1 MSNPRRIVPRTTKFI
16 TRRTTRRFFLLNPD
30 KKRIIWDIY
39 WYVTA
44 LLAHELGIEIHAVQ
58 ILSNHM
64 HEVLTDTRG
73 EIARFLQQRNRLFAN
88 ALKVF
93 LGWKEEVFARGGASC
108 VDLYGADAILRQIA
122 YTLANAV
129 EAGLAHNPED
139 WPGVTHSATDIG
151 IRKIRTDRPKLYFD
165 PDNKR
170 WPESAEITLTVPK
183 ELESALGGWDEAR
196 ARIVKTVK
204 RAVLKAREVAR
215 KAGRFL
221 KSPGEIYATKRT
233 TKASSPETHGERNPT
248 FAAAGTPELAARA
261 LHDRRTF
268 LSAYREAMN
277 KVREGVLGVL
287 FPPGTWR
294 MHREFG
300 FGISTS

>member
-1 MSNPRRIVPRTTKFI
+1 MSNPRRIVPRATKFI

-30 KKRIIWDIY
+30 EKRIICDIY

-44 LLAHELGIEIHAVQ
+44 VLAKELGIEIHAVQ

-88 ALKVF
+88 ALKVL
-93 LGWKEEVFARGGASC
+93 LGWKEEVFARGGVSC
-108 VDLYGADAILRQIA
+108 IDLYGTESILRQIA

-139 WPGVTHSATDIG
+139 WPGVTHAAKDIG
-151 IRKIRTDRPKLYFD
+151 TRTIRTKRPKLYFD

-170 WPESAEITLTVPK
+170 WPESAEITLTVPQ
-183 ELESALGGWDEAR
+183 ELESTLGGWERAR

-204 RAVLKAREVAR
+204 RAVRKARKAAQ

-221 KSPGEIYATKRT
+221 KSRREIRATKHT
-233 TKASSPETHGERNPT
+233 TKASSRETPGERNPT
-248 FAAAGTPELAARA
+248 FAAAGNPEQAARA
-261 LHDRRTF
+261 LHERRTF
-268 LSAYREAMN
+268 LRAYREAMQ

-287 FPPGTWR
+287 FPQGTWR

-300 FGISTS
+300 FGVAAA

>member
-16 TRRTTRRFFLLNPD
+16 TRRTSQRLFLLSPD
-30 KKRIIWDIY
+30 RKRTVWSIY

-44 LLAHELGIEIHAVQ
+44 VLAAELGIEVHAVQ
-58 ILSNHM
+58 VLSNHM

-73 EIARFLQQRNRLFAN
+73 EISSFLQQRNRLLAN
-88 ALKVF
+88 ALKVH
-93 LGWKEEVFARGGASC
+93 LGWNEEVFARGGVNC
-108 VDLYGADAILRQIA
+108 VDLYGEEAILRQIA

-129 EAGLAHNPED
+129 EAGLAENPED
-139 WPGVTHSATDIG
+139 WPGVTLAATDIG
-151 IRKIRTDRPKLYFD
+151 TTTIRAERPAMYFD

-170 WPESAEITLTVPK
+170 WPDSAEITITVPQ
-183 ELESALGGWDEAR
+183 ELTSSFGWESARERIKETVERAVREAR
-196 ARIVKTVK
+196 EI
-204 RAVLKAREVAR
+204 AR

-221 KSPGEIYATKRT
+221 KSVAEIYATKHT
-233 TKASSPETHGERNPT
+233 TKASSFEKAGERNPT
-248 FAAAGTPELAARA
+248 FAAAGNPSQAARA

-268 LSAYREAMN
+268 LSAYREAMQQ
-277 KVREGVLGVL
+277 VRSGVLGVL

-300 FGISTS
+300 FGVSIT

>member
-16 TRRTTRRFFLLNPD
+16 TRGTTQRFFLLSPD
-30 KKRIIWDIY
+30 RKRIIRNIY

-44 LLAHELGIEIHAVQ
+44 VLAAELGIEIHAVQ
-58 ILSNHM
+58 MLSNHM

-93 LGWKEEVFARGGASC
+93 LNWKEEVFARGGASC
-108 VDLYGADAILRQIA
+108 VDLYGTDAILRQIA

-139 WPGVTHSATDIG
+139 WPGVTLAATDIG
-151 IRKIRTDRPKLYFD
+151 TRTIRGERPKQYFD

-170 WPESAEITLTVPK
+170 WPAFAEITITVPQ
-183 ELESALGGWDEAR
+183 ELDATFGWDSAR
-196 ARIVKTVK
+196 KRIVATVD
-204 RAVLKAREVAR
+204 RAVLEAREVAR

-221 KSPGEIYATKRT
+221 KSLEAIFATKHT
-233 TKASSPETHGERNPT
+233 TRASSPETPGERNPT
-248 FAAAGTPELAARA
+248 FAAAGNPEQAARA

-268 LSAYREAMN
+268 LGAYREAMQ

-287 FPPGTWR
+287 FPRGTWR

-300 FGISTS
+300 FGISTP